1 MKSDNN
7 ALSKDLDSTVE
18 GKVSL
23 YLIGTDP
30 TPEHFFFEGGLA
42 SNSAET

>member
-7 ALSKDLDSTVE
+7 ALSQDFDGRVE
-18 GKVSL
+18 GKVFL
-23 YLIGTDP
+23 YLNGTGHK
-30 TPEHFFFEGGLA
+30 PEHFFFDGGLA

>member
-7 ALSKDLDSTVE
+7 ALSQDLDGKVE
-18 GKVSL
+18 GKVFL
-23 YLIGTDP
+23 YLIGP
-30 TPEHFFFEGGLA
+30 KQEHYFFDGGLE

>member
-18 GKVSL
+18 GKVFL

-30 TPEHFFFEGGLA
+30 KPEHFFFEGGLA